1 MELQTI
7 LKYFAI
13 VALVALVLAGVIL
26 LLTVHKLRRIRL
38 PQDADFFTA
47 VRAVPFSLVVA
58 LDLLDLALETFSA
71 PIIWFILNRTGLQ
84 ALRNV
89 AAFEAF
95 IPFTG
100 PIPTLTLAWLAARYL
115 NLGKPIDPNLIE
127 AERVGPGRYEARPG
141 GGGAPKTMKN
151 PMKTR

>member
-1 MELQTI
+1 MELETI
-7 LKYFAI
+7 LKYAGI
-13 VALVALVLAGVIL
+13 VIVCILALAGVTL
-26 LLTVHKLRRIRL
+26 LVAIRKLRRIRI
-38 PQDADFFTA
+38 PPDADFFTA
-47 VRAVPFSLVVA
+47 VRAVPFALVVG
-58 LDLLDLALETFSA
+58 LDLLDLALDTFSA
-71 PIIWFILNRTGLQ
+71 PIIYFILNRTGLQ

-115 NLGKPIDPNLIE
+115 NLGKPVDPNLIE

-141 GGGAPKTMKN
+141 GPS
-151 PMKTR
+151 R

>member
-13 VALVALVLAGVIL
+13 IAVVALVLAGVIL
-26 LLTVHKLRRIRL
+26 ALTIHRLRKIRV
-38 PQDADFFTA
+38 PRDADFFTA

-58 LDLLDLALETFSA
+58 LDLLDLALDTFSA

-89 AAFEAF
+89 ASFEAF

-100 PIPTLTLAWLAARYL
+100 AIPTLTLAWLAARWF
-115 NLGKPIDPNLIE
+115 NLGQPADPNLIE
-127 AERVGPGRYEARPG
+127 AERVGPGRYEARPRAG
-141 GGGAPKTMKN
+141 EPA
-151 PMKTR
+151 RR

>member
-1 MELQTI
+1 MELETI
-7 LKYFAI
+7 LKFI
-13 VALVALVLAGVIL
+13 GGFILVALILAAVV
-26 LLTVHKLRRIRL
+26 LTVAIRKLRRVRV
-38 PQDADFFTA
+38 PPDADFFTA
-47 VRAVPFSLVVA
+47 IRAVPFSLAVG
-58 LDLLDLALETFSA
+58 LDLLDLGLDTFSA

-115 NLGKPIDPNLIE
+115 NLGKPLDPNLIE
-127 AERVGPGRYEARPG
+127 AERVGPGRYVARPDG
-141 GGGAPKTMKN
+141 RRG
-151 PMKTR
+151 

>member
-1 MELQTI
+1 MELETI
-7 LKYFAI
+7 VTFIGGVL
-13 VALVALVLAGVIL
+13 LVALVLAAVT
-26 LLTVHKLRRIRL
+26 LTVALRKLRRIRL
-38 PQDADFFTA
+38 PPDADFFTA
-47 VRAVPFSLVVA
+47 IRVVPFSLVVG
-58 LDLLDLALETFSA
+58 LDLLDLGLDSFSA

-115 NLGKPIDPNLIE
+115 NLGKPHDPNLIE
-127 AERVGPGRYEARPG
+127 AERVGPGRYVARPEAR
-141 GGGAPKTMKN
+141 
-151 PMKTR
+151 R